1 MDQVVKFSGTL
12 AKTIQRVSHRLPQIG
27 ILDIKVFA
35 KLLEELFKLKK
46 YMGIITV
53 FFSMIKSI
61 TVRKRT
67 EDRCCKECQLSK
79 MREEKLKLI
88 LFVLMTKNNQAK
100 R

>member
-12 AKTIQRVSHRLPQIG
+12 AKTIHRVSYRLPQIG

-67 EDRCCKECQLSK
+67 EDRCCKECKQSK